1 MSNFTK
7 NMNKFFKN
15 KTVLYILFA
24 IGVFNLLGYLAKNN
38 IMAVTLF
45 LLIGYVSTFFTKNMS
60 YIILVPILLT
70 NFFVCCTMITK
81 LRLKEGLEN
90 QDENN
95 AEQEQEQEQVEET
108 EDTSDEPKGVKTEK
122 QSNNKVSTNKP
133 NYASLNENDPTEN
146 DDELTPVE
154 AKIKTQETMENTY
167 ENLEKMLGSD
177 KIQKMSVGAKNIADN
192 QKELFSAIEKM
203 TPIMEQANGL
213 IDKLDRSGIGGFMK
227 KFT

>member
-45 LLIGYVSTFFTKNMS
+45 LLIGYISTFFTKNMS

-95 AEQEQEQEQVEET
+95 AEQEQEQVEET

-167 ENLEKMLGSD
+167 QNLEKMLGSD
-177 KIQKMSVGAKNIADN
+177 KIQKMSDGAKNIADN
-192 QKELFSAIEKM
+192 QKELYSAIEKM
-203 TPIMEQANGL
+203 GPMMTEANKL
-213 IDKLDRSGIGGFMK
+213 IDKLHESPIGGFMK